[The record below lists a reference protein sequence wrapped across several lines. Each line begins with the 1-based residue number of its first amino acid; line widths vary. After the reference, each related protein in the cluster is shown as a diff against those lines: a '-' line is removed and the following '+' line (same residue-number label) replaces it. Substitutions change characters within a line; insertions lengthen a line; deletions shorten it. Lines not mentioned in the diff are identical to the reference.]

1 MAGPL
6 SHAPDRSIVIAAGL
20 RAPQAKAGGQYAK
33 ETSPHLGAAVAR
45 ELLLRTGVD
54 PSEIDAVIC
63 GCVGQPFDA
72 ANVGRV
78 IALRAGIGR
87 DVPAHTT
94 ARNCASGM
102 QAVTEA
108 ITQISAGVADL
119 HLCVGVEVMSSYPLI
134 MGEKLTQMFASIF
147 QSKTLGGRLAAIAKF
162 RPSFLAPVVAI
173 TEGLTDPTCDYI
185 MGKTAEQIARDFG
198 ISREESDEYACQS
211 HVRARDARER
221 GRFDRELMPHMP
233 LGAREGARSLTADDG
248 IRDQQTVEALAKMRP
263 YFEKPDGIVTI
274 GNSCGITDGATALL
288 ICTEEKAEELGL
300 TPLARVLSYSWAGC
314 DPRRMGLGPVFAS
327 AAALKEADCRL
338 SDVGVVELNE
348 AFASQVLACERAF
361 SSKEF
366 AKEHL
371 GVGRAVGTLDLDRTN
386 KNGGAIAIGHP
397 VGATGA
403 RLLLTAAHELEESD
417 EELALA
423 TLCIGGGQGG
433 AVVLERMST

>member
-6 SHAPDRSIVIAAGL
+6 RHAPDRSIVLAAGL
-20 RAPQAKAGGQYAK
+20 RLPQAKAGGQYMG
-33 ETSPHLGAAVAR
+33 ETTPHLGAAVAR
-45 ELLLRTGVD
+45 ELLLRSGVD
-54 PSEIDAVIC
+54 PKELDAVIC

-78 IALRAGIGR
+78 IALRAGVGR

-108 ITQISAGVADL
+108 VTQISAGVADL

-134 MGEKLTQMFASIF
+134 MGKKLTAMFAAIM
-147 QSKTLGGRLAAIAKF
+147 QSKSLGGRLAALSKF

-198 ISREESDEYACQS
+198 VTRAESDEYACQS

-221 GRFDRELMPHMP
+221 GRFDRELVPHLP
-233 LGAREGARSLTADDG
+233 LGTREGARSLTADDG

-274 GNSCGITDGATALL
+274 GNSCGISDGATALL
-288 ICTEEKAEELGL
+288 ICTEERAKELEL
-300 TPLARVLSYSWAGC
+300 EPLARILSYSWAGC

-327 AAALKEADCRL
+327 AAALAEADCRL

-348 AFASQVLACERAF
+348 AFAAQVLACERAF
-361 SSKEF
+361 ASKEF

-371 GVGRAVGTLDLDRTN
+371 GTSKAVGTLHLDRTN
-386 KNGGAIAIGHP
+386 KNGGAIALGHP

-403 RLLLTAAHELEESD
+403 RLLLTAAHELVESD

-433 AVVLERMST
+433 ACLLERFTS